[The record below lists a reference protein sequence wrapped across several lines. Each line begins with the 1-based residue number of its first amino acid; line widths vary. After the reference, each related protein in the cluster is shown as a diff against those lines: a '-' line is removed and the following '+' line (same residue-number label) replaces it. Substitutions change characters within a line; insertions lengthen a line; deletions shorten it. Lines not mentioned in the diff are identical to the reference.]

1 MTLDDL
7 VAQKKFTVLLG
18 KNGAGKSTALR
29 AFAQRNRTARY
40 ISPERGGVLLYE
52 PNIDQSIAGNERWL
66 DDSRMRNRSENFRQQ
81 SAVQFRNLELL
92 TLREIERDLQK
103 RRDVDYTFDAVIADL
118 SEHLPAIRLARSDRG
133 FEITSVDGQRVNENE
148 ISSGESEFIAL
159 AIEVLVYSRS
169 QSENKMLLLDEPD
182 VHLHPDLQARFVHF
196 VEQVAATVDM
206 RVVIAT
212 HSTAIIGAFDPDT
225 DLQIVPV
232 SSRGQT
238 DFTAFERTTMTQE
251 LLPVFGAHPLS
262 SMFNRT
268 PILLVEGED
277 DRRVVDQVVRSSN
290 GRVRL
295 SPCVV
300 GSKDEMGQWEAWLE
314 QFLPVIYDTPIA
326 YSLRD
331 LDDGEI
337 SEINDLNVVR
347 RSRLNCYAMENLLVS
362 DESLAAAGITTEDL
376 LHRLGAWLAAQIDHK
391 YCDDIRALIEQFE
404 LRRKIRLKNVRNILL
419 AVLGI
424 SKPWEVHVGQVLAG
438 QGWQDNEAQNSLR
451 VYLGAKAAALFA

>member
-1 MTLDDL
+1 
-7 VAQKKFTVLLG
+7 
-18 KNGAGKSTALR
+18 
-29 AFAQRNRTARY
+29 
-40 ISPERGGVLLYE
+40 
-52 PNIDQSIAGNERWL
+52 
-66 DDSRMRNRSENFRQQ
+66 
-81 SAVQFRNLELL
+81 
-92 TLREIERDLQK
+92 
-103 RRDVDYTFDAVIADL
+103 
-118 SEHLPAIRLARSDRG
+118 
-133 FEITSVDGQRVNENE
+133 
-148 ISSGESEFIAL
+148 
-159 AIEVLVYSRS
+159 
-169 QSENKMLLLDEPD
+169 
-182 VHLHPDLQARFVHF
+182 
-196 VEQVAATVDM
+196 M

-262 SMFNRT
+262 SMCNRT

>member
-1 MTLDDL
+1 
-7 VAQKKFTVLLG
+7 
-18 KNGAGKSTALR
+18 
-29 AFAQRNRTARY
+29 
-40 ISPERGGVLLYE
+40 
-52 PNIDQSIAGNERWL
+52 
-66 DDSRMRNRSENFRQQ
+66 
-81 SAVQFRNLELL
+81 
-92 TLREIERDLQK
+92 
-103 RRDVDYTFDAVIADL
+103 
-118 SEHLPAIRLARSDRG
+118 
-133 FEITSVDGQRVNENE
+133 
-148 ISSGESEFIAL
+148 
-159 AIEVLVYSRS
+159 
-169 QSENKMLLLDEPD
+169 MLLLDEPD